1 MKNIFQLQ
9 YDYVQCGAAWVE
21 GRESNFAI
29 RSKLGDFI
37 ELEDAQSQFHDPA
50 EEENY

>member
-1 MKNIFQLQ
+1 MYNVVQL
-9 YDYVQCGAAWVE
+9 DLELHSSTHHRGK
-21 GRESNFAI
+21 RESNFAI

-50 EEENY
+50 EEEDY